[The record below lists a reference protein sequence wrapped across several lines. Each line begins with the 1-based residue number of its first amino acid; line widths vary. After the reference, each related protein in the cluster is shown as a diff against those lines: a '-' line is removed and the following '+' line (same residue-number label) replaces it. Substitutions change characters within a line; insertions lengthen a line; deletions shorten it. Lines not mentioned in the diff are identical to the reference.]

1 MLGEV
6 RRPHA
11 QPGLLDYSSKPA
23 ENQALKDNM
32 KSDLT
37 PRTFLMHAP
46 GVTAHDSPVIL
57 KKRRKFH

>member
-6 RRPHA
+6 KHPHA
-11 QPGLLDYSSKPA
+11 QHGLLDYSNKPA

-46 GVTAHDSPVIL
+46 GVTVHDSPLIL
-57 KKRRKFH
+57 KKRRKLH